1 VNHFETNFALMQHF
15 KYSLADLEFML
26 PWEREVYLSM
36 LKEHL
41 KEEEDRLRKQEQ
53 QMRM

>member
-1 VNHFETNFALMQHF
+1 
-15 KYSLADLEFML
+15 ML

-41 KEEEDRLRKQEQ
+41 KEEEERLRKQEQ